1 MEGQLALRT
10 AAVEITLH
18 AMDAIDRDKTPAK
31 PAGKPRSA
39 GKVLRA
45 KPVKGEVDWVELS
58 REHIA
63 RYPKIRARLAE

>member
-1 MEGQLALRT
+1 
-10 AAVEITLH
+10 
-18 AMDAIDRDKTPAK
+18 MDMIDRDNNTSAKPPAK
-31 PAGKPRSA
+31 PRDK

-45 KPVKGEVDWVELS
+45 TPVKGEVDWAELG